1 MKRKKEKAEETLR
14 VRVRTRESKK
24 HKEIDTQSQRLLISN
39 TSKGIRQLSLQVT
52 LPLLLVQFVCNMI
65 SSRAIK
71 IKSCKRRSQ
80 MERDHFG

>member
-1 MKRKKEKAEETLR
+1 MNGAESLR
-14 VRVRTRESKK
+14 VKARTRESKK
-24 HKEIDTQSQRLLISN
+24 HREIDTQRQRLLISN
-39 TSKGIRQLSLQVT
+39 TSKGIRQLSLQVS
-52 LPLLLVQFVCNMI
+52 LPLLLQFVGNMI

>member
-1 MKRKKEKAEETLR
+1 MNGAESLR
-14 VRVRTRESKK
+14 VTARTRESKK
-24 HKEIDTQSQRLLISN
+24 HKEIATRRQRLLISN

-52 LPLLLVQFVCNMI
+52 LLLLLLQFVGNMI